1 MTVTR
6 AAALPAKGLP
16 DDWGTDVKI
25 LKDIRVVE
33 LGTYI
38 TGPAAGMHLADLGA
52 DVIKVER
59 PGTGDPFR
67 AFKGGLYSPH
77 FQTYN
82 RNKRSIALDTK
93 DAVDRA
99 LLHELVA
106 TADVFIQTFRPGV
119 AERFGVGEEDLRK
132 HRPDL
137 IYCAISGFGSSG
149 PARDRPAYDTV
160 AQAASGYLRLLTP
173 PEKPRVIGPAI
184 ADAVTGQYAAM
195 ACLAALLERATT
207 GRGRRID
214 ISMLEAMCHFN
225 LDSFTHYYAVG
236 EVMGPLSRP
245 VVSQSYT
252 FACADGKW
260 LAIHMSSPTKFWE
273 GLLEATGQQ
282 ALNEDLRFSERLQRI
297 RHQDAL
303 IEHFTPVFLEDTR
316 ESWCAKL
323 LAAEVPHSPAY
334 DSDEALEDPQARH
347 LGIKTSAVH
356 PEMGAFTTVRA
367 PYNFDGQPAMDV
379 LPPPVLDQ
387 HGAEIRKEL
396 RHRKAG

>member
-1 MTVTR
+1 MVQ
-6 AAALPAKGLP
+6 
-16 DDWGTDVKI
+16 I

-77 FQTYN
+77 YQTYN

-93 DAVDRA
+93 KPEDLAT
-99 LLHELVA
+99 LHDLVA
-106 TADVFIQTFRPGV
+106 TADVFIQNFRPGV
-119 AERFGVGEEDLRK
+119 AEKLGAGEEELRK
-132 HRPDL
+132 IRPDL
-137 IYCAISGFGSSG
+137 IYCAISGFGTSG
-149 PARDRPAYDTV
+149 PSRDRPAYDTV

-173 PEKPRVIGPAI
+173 PTNPRVIGPAI

-195 ACLAALLERATT
+195 GIMAALLERAKT
-207 GRGRRID
+207 GKGRRLD

-225 LDSFTHYYAVG
+225 LDSFTHYYSVD

-260 LAIHMSSPTKFWE
+260 VAIHMSSPTKFWE
-273 GLLEATGQQ
+273 GMLAATGQEQ
-282 ALNEDLRFSERLQRI
+282 LKDDPRFAERLERI
-297 RHQDAL
+297 KHQDDL
-303 IEHFTPVFLEDTR
+303 IEILTPVFLQKTR
-316 ESWCAKL
+316 DAWCDL
-323 LAAEVPHSPAY
+323 LLKNEVPHSPAY
-334 DSDEALEDPQARH
+334 DSDEALEDPQAQH
-347 LGIKTSAVH
+347 LNIKIEAPST
-356 PEMGAFTTVRA
+356 ELGTFTTVRA
-367 PYNFDGQPAMDV
+367 PYNFDGSPELNV
-379 LPPPVLDQ
+379 LAPPLLDE
-387 HGAEIRKEL
+387 HGADIRAEL
-396 RHRKAG
+396 SQRKAG